1 MSHSPSANRLSE
13 RFRTARLTSR
23 RQPAV
28 ETRDRTPTG
37 NIRDRAIDTLNLEQ
51 ARADVLPF
59 VPDPD
64 ALTLWSRAFFHD
76 VTRPIVL
83 V

>member
-1 MSHSPSANRLSE
+1 MVQSGHWP
-13 RFRTARLTSR
+13 
-23 RQPAV
+23 
-28 ETRDRTPTG
+28 RDRALTATEW
-37 NIRDRAIDTLNLEQ
+37 RTLMDRAIDTLNLDQ